1 MESVS
6 ILQIVSGF
14 KPATDGMGDFA
25 RLLGD
30 KLWRTHQIRSHF
42 LVYKKPQTAFDAAEI
57 APNTISYPAE
67 ATPEACLAEATA
79 LTQQQGLRFALLH
92 YGAYA
97 YSKTGN
103 PARFCQAMADVASQ
117 LNLLTFFHENYA
129 SGPPWNRA
137 FWTKREQQHSLK
149 LLQSASKTAFTSN
162 EKFVRILSRTQP
174 AGRPLIRVPI
184 FSNMGEPQTLAPLS
198 ERKRQMIVFGQLP
211 TRVRLYKARTALEDL
226 CRLLRIESIVDVG
239 SGGDDQI
246 AASIAGVPVRR
257 AGWLDEPQ
265 VSALMADS
273 IAGVIGY
280 WPDVWE
286 KSGVIAA
293 YEAHALLPILV
304 PLTKRSLPKPAYVP
318 YVEIKDLERLRGAD
332 GKVPD
337 EKVQA
342 IVNKSHE
349 YYIANQSL
357 DRCAQVIAS
366 CILS

>member
-30 KLWRTHQIRSHF
+30 KLWRTHRIRSHF
-42 LVYKKPQTAFDAAEI
+42 LVYNKPQTAFDATEI

-67 ATPEACLAEATA
+67 ATPEAWLAEARA
-79 LTQQQGLRFALLH
+79 LIQKQNLRFALLH

-103 PARFCQAMADVASQ
+103 PARFCRAVGEVASQ
-117 LNLLTFFHENYA
+117 LDLLTFFHENYA
-129 SGPPWNRA
+129 SGPPWKRA
-137 FWTKREQQHSLK
+137 FWTRHEQKNSVS
-149 LLQSASKTAFTSN
+149 LLQRASKVAFTSN
-162 EKFVRILSRTQP
+162 ARFVAMLNPTQP
-174 AGRPLIRVPI
+174 PGRPLIRVPI
-184 FSNMGEPQTLAPLS
+184 FSNMGEPPALTPLS
-198 ERKRQMIVFGQLP
+198 ERKRQMVVFGQLP
-211 TRVRLYKARTALEDL
+211 TRMRLYKARTTLESL

-239 SGGDDQI
+239 SGDGHQI
-246 AASIAGVPVRR
+246 PASIAGVAVRR
-257 AGWLDEPQ
+257 AGWLDEAQ

-273 IAGVIGY
+273 VAGVIGY

-293 YEAHALLPILV
+293 YQAHALLPIFV
-304 PLTKRSLPKPAYVP
+304 PFMKRSFPEPAYVP

-332 GKVPD
+332 GTVPD
-337 EKVQA
+337 DIAQA
-342 IVNKSHE
+342 IVDKSHD

-357 DRCAQVIAS
+357 DCCAQVIAS